1 MIRTLTRWLQLNG
14 IRTVRRA
21 WERYRFQDQRI
32 DYYDY
37 LAALLSG
44 ADGLRTLKDVFFQ
57 DAQRYGEATLRGRL
71 SQFWLLTY
79 QRAGGDLYATWEHH
93 MPRAELALIR
103 ASQSLGNSA
112 LLRTLTELA
121 SVLRLLQDAARL
133 LSATL
138 WPAALAMLVATLMSL
153 AVPWFTLPRLMD
165 TFATVPTHYYGRL
178 TSSLVTFAS
187 IVDGYYL
194 FFLVLIPG
202 STALLIWS
210 LPNTAGL
217 VRRHLD
223 RVLWWRVYRDVSALR
238 FLSFLLIS
246 LGDAAH
252 GPVQLRSAL
261 LRQRMGASL
270 WLSSH
275 IDVMLAHIDHGKADP
290 EIFNTGLFTQE
301 LFWFLNDMVLARG
314 LVMGLSLARHRIQSR
329 ILGVV
334 ARQAAVMRW
343 VILLACVAYVLGL
356 TLWHYAVIDELR
368 RALTFYFTS

>member
-1 MIRTLTRWLQLNG
+1 MIRPVARWLQLNG
-14 IRTVRRA
+14 VRSVRHI
-21 WERYRFQDQRI
+21 WDRYRFQSQRI

-37 LAALLSG
+37 LAALLAG

-57 DAQRYGEATLRGRL
+57 DAQRYGAATLRGRL
-71 SQFWLLTY
+71 SQSWLLAY

-93 MPRAELALIR
+93 LPRAELVLIR

-112 LLRTLTELA
+112 LLSTLTAL
-121 SVLRLLQDAARL
+121 SRVLRLLQDAARIL
-133 LSATL
+133 NSTL
-138 WPAALAMLVATLMSL
+138 WPAVLALFVATFVSL

-165 TFATVPTHYYGRL
+165 TFATVPAHYYGRM

-187 IVDGYYL
+187 VVDAYYV
-194 FFLVLIPG
+194 FLLLLISG
-202 STALLIWS
+202 GAALLMWS
-210 LPNTAGL
+210 LPNTAGP

-223 RVLWWRVYRDVSALR
+223 RVLWWKVYRDVSALR

-261 LRQRMGASL
+261 LRQRVGASL
-270 WLSSH
+270 WLSRH
-275 IDVMLAHIDHGKADP
+275 IDGMLVRIDHGMAGP
-290 EIFNTGLFTQE
+290 ETFNTGLFSQE
-301 LFWFLNDMVLARG
+301 QFWFLYDMVLARG
-314 LVMGLSLARHRIQSR
+314 LAAGLSLARDRIQSQ

-334 ARQAAVMRW
+334 ARQAAALRW
-343 VILLACVAYVLGL
+343 SVLLACVAYVLGL

-368 RALTFYFTS
+368 RALTFYFAS